1 MQPPLLGST
10 KTLILKKS
18 YPQLISY
25 LLKLLYINL
34 SNPNTMCQGIEH
46 WTSQSLAGQI
56 CGITHPRSNPSASE
70 EELAGSFPFFFF
82 FLFCFVLVFFF
93 FHLCTYCI
101 YAEMLKLSEMGC
113 LPYAQQRSPITI
125 SRRACAQW
133 IQHRD
138 VGVTATLKLS
148 TAEEIEGQAVELL
161 LDNDQDSS
169 ARRRYPDRSVRHR
182 VAPHL
187 RSQLCSQR
195 HRNAALQ

>member
-1 MQPPLLGST
+1 
-10 KTLILKKS
+10 
-18 YPQLISY
+18 
-25 LLKLLYINL
+25 
-34 SNPNTMCQGIEH
+34 
-46 WTSQSLAGQI
+46 
-56 CGITHPRSNPSASE
+56 
-70 EELAGSFPFFFF
+70 
-82 FLFCFVLVFFF
+82 
-93 FHLCTYCI
+93 
-101 YAEMLKLSEMGC
+101 MLKLSEMGC

-195 HRNAALQ
+195 HRNAALHDFVRYIRRGGREWWSRVSVGIEIGYGSCCAYSRCCLSCMTGNVTWGGPGVASAACLNRTLCRWD